1 MRLEQLTNQELNFQ
15 KILLNFKTQHSTNYF
30 SNELLSEGDIEKST
44 QRKINLIKNNVN
56 NNLKKNNFI
65 KEKIEIKT
73 KETKETKQD
82 SQLLYNKVFK
92 RKDKRFV
99 GGSFSKVFKA
109 YIKKMQKEREE
120 KRKCNDP
127 IFVRKRNEG
136 QLLKINDEIDI
147 ISQILEEKKMKL
159 KNKKYS

>member
-1 MRLEQLTNQELNFQ
+1 MRLEKLTTQELNFQ
-15 KILLNFKTQHSTNYF
+15 KILLNFKTQHSKNYF
-30 SNELLSEGDIEKST
+30 SNELLSEDDIEKST
-44 QRKINLIKNNVN
+44 QRKIDLINNKIK
-56 NNLKKNNFI
+56 NNLKKNKFV
-65 KEKIEIKT
+65 KEKIEI
-73 KETKETKQD
+73 ETKETNQD
-82 SQLLYNKVFK
+82 SEILYNKVFK

-109 YIKKMQKEREE
+109 YIKKMQKERAE
-120 KRKCNDP
+120 KRKCSDP

-159 KNKKYS
+159 KNKK

>member
-1 MRLEQLTNQELNFQ
+1 MRLEKLTNQELNFQ
-15 KILLNFKTQHSTNYF
+15 KILLNFKTQHSKNYF
-30 SNELLSEGDIEKST
+30 SNELLSEDDIDKSN
-44 QRKINLIKNNVN
+44 QRKIDIINNNVK
-56 NNLKKNNFI
+56 NNLKKNNI
-65 KEKIEIKT
+65 VKEKIDIEI
-73 KETKETKQD
+73 KETKQD
-82 SQLLYNKVFK
+82 SQILYNKVFK

-99 GGSFSKVFKA
+99 GGSFSRVFKA

-127 IFVRKRNEG
+127 VYVRKRNEG